1 MPSNRIQTLAVL
13 GGQWGDEGKGKLVDL
28 LAERFD
34 AVARYHG
41 GHNAG
46 HTVKFGDRHFALHLL
61 PAGILRGKE
70 SWIGDGVVL
79 DLDALFQEIDSVRAA
94 GIEVERN
101 LRVSD
106 RAHLILPYHRLLDA
120 ARENAAGGGKI
131 GTTLRGIG
139 PAYETKAARTGIR
152 TGALRHP
159 ETLLPKIERLAREIG
174 ALAAALGKGDVPPA
188 REVFDQLISQSKR
201 LLPLI
206 DDTGARARAH
216 LRKGRT
222 LLAEGAHGAMLDT
235 CAGTYPFV
243 TSSPCSSA
251 ALAPG
256 LRIPPT
262 ALSGS
267 LVVLKAYTTRVG
279 AGPFPTEL
287 TDERGEFLRQRGNE
301 FGTSTGRPRRTG
313 WFDAVVARSAVDLS
327 GARFVAITKL
337 DVLDTLDEIPVC
349 VGYKLNGERTLEM
362 PADVED
368 VERIE
373 PLYTKSPGWKKDTTG
388 ITRFDD
394 LPSRAKEYVKFL
406 EQLCGATA
414 VAVSTG
420 PRREETI
427 LRAQKE
433 FWDRLPSAS

>member
-1 MPSNRIQTLAVL
+1 VALNRIQTLAVL

-28 LAERFD
+28 LADRFD

-46 HTVKFGDRHFALHLL
+46 HTVKFGDRHFAMHLL
-61 PAGILRGKE
+61 PAGIIREKE

-79 DLDALFQEIDSVRAA
+79 DLDALFQEIDAFRKE
-94 GIEVERN
+94 GIDVETH

-120 ARENAAGGGKI
+120 AREHAAGDGKI
-131 GTTLRGIG
+131 GKTLRGIG
-139 PAYETKAARTGIR
+139 PAYETRAARTGIR

-174 ALAAALGKGDVPPA
+174 CLAQALGQNACPDPRA
-188 REVFDQLISQSKR
+188 VFDDLREKSKR
-201 LLPLI
+201 LLPLL
-206 DDTGARARAH
+206 DDTGARARRH
-216 LRKGRT
+216 LREGKT

-243 TSSPCSSA
+243 TSSICSSA

-256 LRIPPT
+256 LRIAPS
-262 ALSGS
+262 ALSAS

-287 TDERGEFLRQRGNE
+287 SDETGEFLRTRGNE
-301 FGTSTGRPRRTG
+301 YGTSTGRPRRTG

-327 GARFVAITKL
+327 GARFVAVTKL
-337 DVLDTLDEIPVC
+337 DVLDTLAEIPVC
-349 VGYKLNGERTLEM
+349 VGYKLHGEKILEF
-362 PADVED
+362 PSDVED
-368 VERIE
+368 VEKVE
-373 PLYTKSPGWKKDTTG
+373 PLYTKCPGWKKDTTG
-388 ITRFDD
+388 VTRFDD
-394 LPSRAKEYVKFL
+394 LPARAKEYVKFI

-414 VAVSTG
+414 VADSTG

-427 LRAQKE
+427 VRAHSE
-433 FWDRLPSAS
+433 FWNRLPAAS